1 MAEGIT
7 EAIQKALDVALK
19 SFGIANSITVALENI
34 NAPTDTGIP
43 YLAGFML
50 PSDVESAKLGE
61 EMQAAVRQMIMN
73 PPSKGRP
80 RTALFHVIH

>member
-1 MAEGIT
+1 MIGHSPLGKTAFGRG
-7 EAIQKALDVALK
+7 KAV
-19 SFGIANSITVALENI
+19 
-34 NAPTDTGIP
+34 NATLG
-43 YLAGFML
+43 LLM

-80 RTALFHVIH
+80 RTALFHVIGFVAQSQSAELVTSRHE